1 MSSGFFNRFS
11 KFSTKEKMAFRKKA
25 VIFSFFLLLSVIFW
39 FMNALAKN
47 YTTNIDY
54 PVRYRNFP
62 VDKLLIGDLPEQ
74 LSLEVNAHGYTLL
87 RYRLSSRYIPLVF
100 NFSSFTMNR
109 LSPADSGV
117 FYIETRFARSY
128 ISKQLSSEFN
138 IIDIKPDT
146 LIFRF
151 AGVVA
156 KKVKVMPDV
165 TYRLDKQLILKTDPF
180 LIPDSVNVS
189 GPDYLMDTLNILVT
203 NHIDVGLI
211 TQSQSISADLMKI
224 EHVTYGREKVKVRFE
239 VEKFTEKTLNVPVDV
254 TDLPDSMMMKTFP
267 HYIQVTCQ
275 VGLSNFEKLQP
286 SMFRMVVDYA
296 EAEVGQVKKLKVEM
310 EKQPDFIR
318 SVKYSPRSVEYLI
331 ER

>member
-1 MSSGFFNRFS
+1 MNTGFFHRLS
-11 KFSTKEKMAFRKKA
+11 RFSTKEKVAFRKKA

-39 FMNALAKN
+39 FMNALSKN
-47 YTTNIDY
+47 YTTTIDY

-62 VDKLLIGDLPEQ
+62 VDKILIGELPEH

-100 NFSSFTMNR
+100 NVRSFTMNR
-109 LSPADSGV
+109 MNSADSGV
-117 FYIETRFARSY
+117 YYIETRFARNY

-151 AGVVA
+151 ADVVSR
-156 KKVKVMPDV
+156 KVPVIPDI
-165 TYRLDKQLILKTDPF
+165 TFQLGKQLILKQEPY

-189 GPDYLMDTLNILVT
+189 GPDYIVDSLTEVRTRRLDAGT
-203 NHIDVGLI
+203 I
-211 TQSQSISADLMKI
+211 TQSVTKTADIAGLD
-224 EHVTYGREKVKVRFE
+224 HVSFGRDKVKVRFE
-239 VEKFTEKTLNVPVDV
+239 VEKYTEKTLSVPVEV
-254 TDLPDSMMMKTFP
+254 INLPDSLRMKTFP

-275 VGLSNFEKLQP
+275 VGLSNFEKLQT
-286 SMFRMVVDYA
+286 SMFRMVVNY
-296 EAEVGQVKKLKVEM
+296 EETENGQARKVKVEM
-310 EKQPDFIR
+310 DKQPDFTR

-331 ER
+331 EK